1 MESTILIRY
10 GELFLKGKNKNYFEK
25 TLINNIREKLGV
37 FNARVVKIS
46 GRYFVCDYN
55 ESDEFQ
61 IIETLSKIFGI
72 HSVSPAKMFD
82 TSEENITEYI
92 KSLNIENCT
101 FRVSVKRADKSF
113 PINSSEFGAKMGAVI
128 LKNNKNVKV
137 DLINAEVE
145 VNIEIRENG
154 KTFVYFDKI
163 NGLNGMP
170 VGTAGKGLLLLSGG
184 IDSPVAGFNM
194 AKRGMQIYALHFHS
208 YPYTSEQAKQKVLDL
223 AKILSTY
230 TGNIKVMVCSFTHA
244 QEEIHKHCNE
254 EYMITIMRRIMMRIA
269 EKLCLRE
276 GYQTIITGESL
287 GQVAS
292 QTIESI
298 TVTNEVV
305 KNLPVLRPLIGMD
318 KSEITEI
325 AEKINTFK
333 TSILPYED
341 CCTVFLPDHPV
352 IKPKLE
358 RVLKEES
365 KLDID
370 ALVEECLNSIE
381 IIETKNM

>member
-10 GELFLKGKNKNYFEK
+10 GELFLKGKNKHYFERV
-25 TLINNIREKLGV
+25 LINNIREKIEE

-61 IIETLSKIFGI
+61 IIETLTKIFGI

-82 TSEENITEYI
+82 TSVENITEYV
-92 KSLNIENCT
+92 KGLNIENCS

-128 LKNNKNVKV
+128 LKNNKNLSV
-137 DLINAEVE
+137 DLINPEVE

-163 NGLNGMP
+163 DGLNGMP

-184 IDSPVAGFNM
+184 IDSPVAGFNI

-223 AKILSTY
+223 AKILSSY

-244 QEEIHKHCNE
+244 QEEIHKNCNE

-269 EKLCLRE
+269 EKVSLRE

-305 KNLPVLRPLIGMD
+305 KHLPILRPLIGMD

-352 IKPKLE
+352 IKPKLDKV
-358 RVLKEES
+358 RKEES

-370 ALVEECLNSIE
+370 ALVEECINSIE